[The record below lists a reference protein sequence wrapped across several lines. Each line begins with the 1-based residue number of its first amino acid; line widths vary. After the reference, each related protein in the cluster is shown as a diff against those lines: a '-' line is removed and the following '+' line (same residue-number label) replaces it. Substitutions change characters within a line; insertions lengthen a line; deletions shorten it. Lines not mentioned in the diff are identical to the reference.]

1 MYKIFI
7 DKLVVDGIHGLTEKE
22 KHLPQRFR
30 VDIAVETE
38 SNFKTAFQRL
48 IFMKILMLFAP
59 TIAWAVPAITGSNHH
74 ILLPPLFKS

>member
-38 SNFKTAFQRL
+38 SNAYLNDSISDAVDYRVVRRIATSIIQEQSFYL
-48 IFMKILMLFAP
+48 LE
-59 TIAWAVPAITGSNHH
+59 TIA
-74 ILLPPLFKS
+74 